1 MFRKSPGRLP
11 MALFRCYHVVFYIP
25 HYTPFRFLRWTYNS
39 RKSNS
44 HTTLNT
50 CILAHC
56 AHALNLCIM
65 SVCINRWLSVCKT
78 WRGPKHIEWL
88 YMCGVVC
95 VCVVCVCVVC
105 VCVCVCVCVTQTSE
119 DCMYD
124 VLPVATSELWE
135 RSEWIRDPLV
145 LTSIATAAT
154 PYVLVH
160 SGARISSNFFCNRIS
175 WSICIHACKNLRSY
189 VLIIIVSQCDARNT
203 EVAVCLR
210 TVL

>member
-1 MFRKSPGRLP
+1 MTCLESLRSSSYGPVQVLSCCFLYSSLHT
-11 MALFRCYHVVFYIP
+11 L
-25 HYTPFRFLRWTYNS
+25 RFHRWTYNS

-95 VCVVCVCVVC
+95 VCVVCVCVC
-105 VCVCVCVCVTQTSE
+105 VCVCNADIGGLHVWCTACSYIWALRKVWMDSRSSGPHFNCNCRHSVCPCPQRGSHF
-119 DCMYD
+119 
-124 VLPVATSELWE
+124 
-135 RSEWIRDPLV
+135 IK
-145 LTSIATAAT
+145 
-154 PYVLVH
+154 
-160 SGARISSNFFCNRIS
+160 FF
-175 WSICIHACKNLRSY
+175 L
-189 VLIIIVSQCDARNT
+189 
-203 EVAVCLR
+203 
-210 TVL
+210 